1 MCVLCDLQYVVIFVP
16 LAWLKRHHVSPILFC
31 AMFPTM
37 LVGMVV
43 GVSLL
48 LVLPSEPVQLV
59 LAIVVFVAALWRWG
73 GTIQESLQQRRRHGQ
88 LQPVVAAAQPAE
100 DSAEDEAAGIE
111 LVEGSGSTVIVVPA
125 TRSPPAAA
133 AGVAVLPAEV
143 LATPPSAQASAPV
156 LATLAVPASSATLQ
170 QRCLARLM
178 HSKPTARVGIGGAIA
193 GLVSGTL
200 LGLVGTGGPPI
211 MMFVTIAKLDKS
223 LSKDCS
229 CAGAAFA
236 VRPTA
241 SA

>member
-48 LVLPSEPVQLV
+48 MVLPSEPVQLV

-88 LQPVVAAAQPAE
+88 LQSVVAAAQPAG

-111 LVEGSGSTVIVVPA
+111 LVEGSGSTVIIVPA
-125 TRSPPAAA
+125 RSPPPAA

-156 LATLAVPASSATLQ
+156 LAMPPVPAVSSTLQ
-170 QRCLARLM
+170 QRCLVRLM

-200 LGLVGTGGPPI
+200 MGLVGTGGPPI

-223 LSKDCS
+223 LSMDCGCLCCPS
-229 CAGAAFA
+229 HC
-236 VRPTA
+236 
-241 SA
+241 

>member
-1 MCVLCDLQYVVIFVP
+1 
-16 LAWLKRHHVSPILFC
+16 
-31 AMFPTM
+31 MFPTT

-100 DSAEDEAAGIE
+100 DSAGDEAAGIE
-111 LVEGSGSTVIVVPA
+111 LVEGSGSTVVAVPG
-125 TRSPPAAA
+125 PAA
-133 AGVAVLPAEV
+133 LPAEV
-143 LATPPSAQASAPV
+143 LATPPSGQASAPV
-156 LATLAVPASSATLQ
+156 VATPAVLAVSSTLQ

-193 GLVSGTL
+193 GLVGGVL

-223 LSKDCS
+223 LSKDCG
-229 CAGAAFA
+229 CVGAAFA